1 MAKKKAGKKKK
12 ARRKLIKGAWTKGE
26 TSLLARLFPNTST
39 VVVAKELGRGHDAV
53 KRKASRMRLRK
64 SKRYMK
70 SIGRA

>member
-1 MAKKKAGKKKK
+1 MAKKKKAGKK
-12 ARRKLIKGAWTKGE
+12 LIKGMWTKGE
-26 TSLLARLFPNTST
+26 ISLLTRLFPGTST
-39 VVVAKELGRGHDAV
+39 VVVAKELGRPHDAV

>member
-1 MAKKKAGKKKK
+1 MAKKKAKKKAGKK
-12 ARRKLIKGAWTKGE
+12 LIKGMWTKGE
-26 TSLLARLFPNTST
+26 TSLLTRLFPNTPT
-39 VVVAKELGRGHDAV
+39 VVVAKKLGRPHDAV